1 MINNIP
7 AGSIPNLL
15 SLLSQTGKAGPSLAG
30 LIVQAKVIDITQD
43 GSALLRLIA
52 SSGMKGNI
60 QGTTIKATAD
70 VPLTKGQ
77 TVFLE
82 ILGSK
87 DNIQLKFVGKPIDP
101 AGPLKQ
107 NPQTKLLDM
116 LVQLSGSKLSSTESK
131 QLLIMLRS
139 LPQNVKN
146 AFPEF
151 KALENILQ
159 NTTRPNA
166 APSAANSA
174 RSLTTLM
181 ASSDKPLSINPGTVV
196 KAEVVDVTGK
206 GNAVLR
212 LIASD
217 SSNSNIPGATIKA
230 ALSVP
235 VAKGQHIFLE
245 TIGGTSNIKMRSD
258 SSNSNIPGAT
268 TKANLSVPVAK
279 GQVMFPETP
288 GGTSNIKMRIVE
300 GFPNPSEAT
309 LQTVPIKL
317 LNMFSQIS
325 DARLGNSEF
334 KFIYNML
341 KSLPQ
346 SVKAEIPEFQN
357 LEKLLLDIKQLDGKM
372 LKAFV
377 ESSGV
382 AYETRMKVSVLNDPG
397 SMLQNLMALQAEGD
411 LKALLLN
418 LRKLL
423 KNQSVVNTLKQAG
436 FKMTELSS
444 TIDNFIRNIEFFQFT
459 SRLNDM
465 FCTFLP
471 VMWDDLKD
479 SEFIFKKDKRNRK
492 SHYTCGINLNLES
505 LGKLSI
511 SVTISDKV
519 FYISFHAEES
529 EIANLLRSQKHV
541 LEERFASE
549 GLKLKAVNIDQKKI
563 VFGETQR
570 QEINVKA

>member
-1 MINNIP
+1 
-7 AGSIPNLL
+7 
-15 SLLSQTGKAGPSLAG
+15 
-30 LIVQAKVIDITQD
+30 
-43 GSALLRLIA
+43 
-52 SSGMKGNI
+52 
-60 QGTTIKATAD
+60 
-70 VPLTKGQ
+70 
-77 TVFLE
+77 
-82 ILGSK
+82 
-87 DNIQLKFVGKPIDP
+87 
-101 AGPLKQ
+101 
-107 NPQTKLLDM
+107 
-116 LVQLSGSKLSSTESK
+116 
-131 QLLIMLRS
+131 
-139 LPQNVKN
+139 
-146 AFPEF
+146 
-151 KALENILQ
+151 
-159 NTTRPNA
+159 
-166 APSAANSA
+166 
-174 RSLTTLM
+174 M
-181 ASSDKPLSINPGTVV
+181 ASPDKPLSINPGTVV
-196 KAEVVDVTGK
+196 KAEVVAVTGK

-217 SSNSNIPGATIKA
+217 SSNTSIPGATIKA
-230 ALSVP
+230 GLSVP
-235 VAKGQHIFLE
+235 VAKGQIMFLE
-245 TIGGTSNIKMRSD
+245 TLGGTN
-258 SSNSNIPGAT
+258 
-268 TKANLSVPVAK
+268 
-279 GQVMFPETP
+279 
-288 GGTSNIKMRIVE
+288 NIKMRIVE

-317 LNMFSQIS
+317 LNMFSQLS
-325 DARLGNSEF
+325 DARLGNAEF
-334 KFIYNML
+334 KFLYNML

-357 LEKLLLDIKQLDGKM
+357 LEKLMLDIKQLDGKM

-382 AYETRMKVSVLNDPG
+382 AYETRMKVSVVNDPG
-397 SMLQNLMALQAEGD
+397 SMIQNIMALQAEGD

-418 LRKLL
+418 MRKLL
-423 KNQSVVNTLKQAG
+423 KEQGIVSTLKQAG
-436 FKMTELSS
+436 FKVAELSN

-492 SHYTCGINLNLES
+492 SHYTCGINLSLES
-505 LGKLSI
+505 LGNLSI

-519 FYISFHAEES
+519 FYISFHAEEP

-570 QEINVKA
+570 REINVKA